1 MFELLIIDDFQ
12 ISALGTKALLN
23 GHSDEFN
30 IYTAFS
36 VDEGL
41 DLLRDK
47 NIDLV
52 LCDIL
57 MPEKDGF
64 DALKSIKEEHPKTKV
79 MFLSMNE
86 DKTILY
92 KALAFQADGYQFK
105 NITKD
110 ELINSISLV
119 LSGKKYFNA
128 RIVDILYS
136 ELVEYAENV
145 IKNNPHKYPLL
156 QHSKLLSKESLTES
170 HSLDSISK
178 LLTNREFAI
187 FDMIGENL
195 STKSIAERLQI
206 SIFTVSTHRKNIYTK
221 LGLPNL
227 TSLKNLAKKY
237 RASNK
242 SQN

>member
-1 MFELLIIDDFQ
+1 MYELLIIDDFQ

-23 GHSDEFN
+23 GHSDEYN
-30 IYTAFS
+30 IFTAFS

-41 DLLRDK
+41 EILRSK
-47 NIDLV
+47 KIDLV

-86 DKTILY
+86 DKSILY

-110 ELINSISLV
+110 ELINSITIV
-119 LSGKKYFNA
+119 LSGKKYFNS
-128 RIVDILYS
+128 RIVDILYN
-136 ELVEYAENV
+136 ELVIYAENV
-145 IKNNPHKYPLL
+145 INNNPHKYPLL
-156 QHSKLLSKESLTES
+156 QQSKLLNKALSDSPSLETI
-170 HSLDSISK
+170 DK

-187 FDMIGENL
+187 FQLIGENL
-195 STKSIAERLQI
+195 STKSIAEKLNI

-227 TSLKNLAKKY
+227 TSLKNLAKK
-237 RASNK
+237 NK
-242 SQN
+242 KV